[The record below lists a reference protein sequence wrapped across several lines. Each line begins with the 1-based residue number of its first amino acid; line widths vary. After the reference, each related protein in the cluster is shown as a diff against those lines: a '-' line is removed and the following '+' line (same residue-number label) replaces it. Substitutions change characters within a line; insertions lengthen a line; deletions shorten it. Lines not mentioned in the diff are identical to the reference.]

1 MNDESKKPDG
11 FFTPRSP
18 RHGMLHED
26 LQRSDETVGPSDRR
40 FGLTLGVIAIVGGS
54 TRFALGHPHS
64 MWWVAGGAVLFC
76 LALYR
81 PAILALPNRLWLKLG
96 LLVHKITNPVV
107 MALLFYAVI
116 VPTGVLMRL
125 YGRDP
130 LRLCRDPRS
139 ASYWIMREPPGP
151 LPETIRNQF

>member
-11 FFTPRSP
+11 LFRPRSP
-18 RHGMLHED
+18 RDGMLHED
-26 LQRSDETVGPSDRR
+26 SQRSDETVGPSDRR
-40 FGLTLGVIAIVGGS
+40 FGLTLGVVAVAIGS
-54 TRFALGHPHS
+54 VRFALGHPHW
-64 MWWVAGGAVLFC
+64 MWWVAGGVVLFC

-81 PAILALPNRLWLKLG
+81 PAILALPNQLWLKLG
-96 LLVHKITNPVV
+96 LLLHKITNPVA

-130 LRLCRDPRS
+130 LRLRREPHS

-151 LPETIRNQF
+151 PPETMKNQF